1 MNTNKMTVLLSV
13 TIIFLIISIPTV
25 YKVVKNHKNNLYKV
39 TEAKIIGAAKKCY
52 YDELCQEKN
61 IYLKDLY
68 AYNYLE
74 KMSDPITKEY
84 YNENSFV
91 ERKQRNFEFQAVE

>member
-1 MNTNKMTVLLSV
+1 MHND
-13 TIIFLIISIPTV
+13 LI
-25 YKVVKNHKNNLYKV
+25 KQ
-39 TEAKIIGAAKKCY
+39 AKKQ
-52 YDELCQEKN
+52 DKQAFSTLQD